1 MASTTDATYQPKVY
15 RTQGGDGLVVASGGS
30 LSLQSGSSVQIE
42 TPIEMASGTYVKK
55 TVTTRA
61 KTAVATAI
69 PLGCICGIDASTTT
83 PEYKL
88 ATPVAGAEI
97 VVTLVAQTSNVG
109 AAVYSGSTGIAMAT
123 SGANKI
129 TLVGLNQ
136 TAIFHA
142 ASATRWYVTKNT
154 SIAFGTHTT

>member
-1 MASTTDATYQPKVY
+1 MADATYDPKVY
-15 RTQGGDGLVVASGGS
+15 RKQGGNELVVASSGKITFETGGY
-30 LSLQSGSSVQIE
+30 
-42 TPIEMASGTYVKK
+42 AVKP
-55 TVTTRA
+55 TTTRLVAA
-61 KTAVATAI
+61 KATAI
-69 PLGCICGIDASTTT
+69 QLGCICGITASTTT

-109 AAVYSGSTGIAMAT
+109 AAVYTGSTGIAMAT

-129 TLVGLNQ
+129 TLVGQNQ
-136 TAIFHA
+136 TAIFHG